1 MWSKL
6 QMGCQLDHQN
16 VEVGSGIRGWKEM
29 KIAGARNSLV
39 KPTKPI
45 RKTYQEQS
53 TFVVESDK
61 FLG

>member
-29 KIAGARNSLV
+29 KIAGAGNSFV
-39 KPTKPI
+39 KPKKTI
-45 RKTYQEQS
+45 GKTYLEQL
-53 TFVVESDK
+53 TFVESDK
-61 FLG
+61 ILG